1 MCNAI
6 DMIRKNKSR
15 DFIILERGSQVGGT
29 WSDNKYPGAC
39 CDGMVPT
46 PDKVLTKRA
55 TDNCQFGATYIPT
68 HSSPTQTG
76 RANTLA
82 RKRYTPTSSA
92 SLRNGACSSTLDL
105 THLLR
110 RRSGRTRRTSG
121 MSLSAFRAR
130 SRPNTVLCTRSR
142 ATSSSLVLAS

>member
-39 CDGMVPT
+39 CDGMI

-55 TDNCQFGATYIPT
+55 ADNCQFGATYIPT

-76 RANTLA
+76 RASTLA
-82 RKRYTPTSSA
+82 RKRSTPTLSA
-92 SLRNGACSSTLDL
+92 SLRNGACSSTLDS

-110 RRSGRTRRTSG
+110 RRSGQTRRRSG
-121 MSLSAFRAR
+121 MSVSAFRAR
-130 SRPNTVLCTRSR
+130 SRHNTVPHTRYR